1 MTTSDTTTTAPAQS
15 PALAARAV
23 VVVAAGS
30 GTRLGIGTAKAFV
43 PVAGELMLARA
54 LRTLFTLAEPTTVVV
69 VAPADRLDECRAL
82 VAAVAGAAVA
92 HTAVVPGGADR
103 HASVQAGLAVLPDSV
118 QAVLVHDA
126 ARCLTPASQFERVFA
141 AVASG
146 AVDAPPDGGAGAD
159 GLGVGVVP
167 ALPVVDTVK
176 RVEGDRVVE
185 TVDRSALVGVQ
196 TPQGFPLA
204 GLRRAYALAEQA
216 ETDDAGVFQAAGGT
230 VRTVA
235 GDADAFK
242 ITTRWDLGRA
252 EALVAERAALAA
264 GAVAPAAGAGAAGAA
279 AAAAGAVAPAAGPGA
294 AGSVLP
300 DIRIGLGIDVHAF
313 APDVPCRVGML
324 DFPGEPGL
332 SGHSDGDAVAH
343 AVCDALLSAGG
354 LGDIGGRFG
363 TADPQYA
370 GAAGDV
376 FVRGA
381 VELLLDAGLVPVRVT
396 VQVIGNRPR
405 IGDRRGEME
414 DALAAAV
421 GAPVAVSG
429 TTTDGLGATGRGD
442 GLAAIATAL
451 VRPR

>member
-1 MTTSDTTTTAPAQS
+1 MD
-15 PALAARAV
+15 RAV

-43 PVAGELMLARA
+43 PVAGQLMLARA
-54 LRTLFTLAEPTTVVV
+54 LEPLFSSSSPTLVVV
-69 VAPADRLDECRAL
+69 VAPSALLEDCRRV
-82 VAAVAGAAVA
+82 VATAAGAAVA
-92 HTAVVPGGADR
+92 YTAVVPGGTDR
-103 HASVQAGLAVLPDSV
+103 HGSVQAGLAVLPDSV
-118 QAVLVHDA
+118 TAVLVHDA
-126 ARCLTPASQFERVFA
+126 ARCLTPAAQFDRVFD

-146 AVDAPPDGGAGAD
+146 AGAGY
-159 GLGVGVVP
+159 VP
-167 ALPVVDTVK
+167 ALPVTDTIK
-176 RVEGDRVVE
+176 RVAGDVVVE

-196 TPQGFPLA
+196 TPQGFPLDA
-204 GLRRAYALAEQA
+204 LRRAYAVSTQS

-230 VRTVA
+230 VRAVP

-242 ITTRWDLGRA
+242 ITTPWDLGRA
-252 EALVAERAALAA
+252 ESIVRSRASVP
-264 GAVAPAAGAGAAGAA
+264 GVPAAS
-279 AAAAGAVAPAAGPGA
+279 AVR
-294 AGSVLP
+294 L
-300 DIRIGLGIDVHAF
+300 GLGVDVHAF
-313 APDVPCRVGML
+313 DAASPCRVGLL

-354 LGDIGGRFG
+354 LGDIGGTFG
-363 TADPQYA
+363 TADPAYA

-381 VELLLDAGLVPVRVT
+381 VAMLLDAGLAPVSVT

-405 IGDRRGEME
+405 IGARRVEMQ
-414 DALAAAV
+414 DALSAVV

-429 TTTDGLGATGRGD
+429 TTTDGLGFTGRGE

-451 VRPR
+451 VRPA

>member
-82 VAAVAGAAVA
+82 VAAVAGAALA
-92 HTAVVPGGADR
+92 YTAVVPGGADR

-146 AVDAPPDGGAGAD
+146 SVGALPDGGADAD

-176 RVEGDRVVE
+176 RVEGDRVVG

-264 GAVAPAAGAGAAGAA
+264 GGRAGAAD

-300 DIRIGLGIDVHAF
+300 DVRIGLGIDVHAF
-313 APDVPCRVGML
+313 DPDVPCRVGML

-381 VELLLDAGLVPVRVT
+381 VGLLLDAGLVPVRVT

-405 IGDRRGEME
+405 IGARRGEME

>member
-1 MTTSDTTTTAPAQS
+1 MD
-15 PALAARAV
+15 RAV

-43 PVAGELMLARA
+43 PVAGQLMLARA
-54 LRTLFTLAEPTTVVV
+54 LEPLFSSSSPTLVVV
-69 VAPADRLDECRAL
+69 VAPSALLEDCRRV
-82 VAAVAGAAVA
+82 VATAAGAAVA
-92 HTAVVPGGADR
+92 YTAVVPGGTDR
-103 HASVQAGLAVLPDSV
+103 HGSVQAGLAVLPDSV
-118 QAVLVHDA
+118 TAVLVHDA
-126 ARCLTPASQFERVFA
+126 ARCLTPAAQFDRVFD

-146 AVDAPPDGGAGAD
+146 AGAGY
-159 GLGVGVVP
+159 VP
-167 ALPVVDTVK
+167 ALPVTDTIK
-176 RVEGDRVVE
+176 RVAGDVVVE

-196 TPQGFPLA
+196 TPQGFPLDA
-204 GLRRAYALAEQA
+204 LRRAYAASTQS

-230 VRTVA
+230 VRSVP

-252 EALVAERAALAA
+252 ESIVRSRASVP
-264 GAVAPAAGAGAAGAA
+264 GVPAAS
-279 AAAAGAVAPAAGPGA
+279 AVR
-294 AGSVLP
+294 L
-300 DIRIGLGIDVHAF
+300 GLGVDVHAF
-313 APDVPCRVGML
+313 DAASPCRVGLL

-354 LGDIGGRFG
+354 LGDIGGTFG
-363 TADPQYA
+363 TADPAYA

-381 VELLLDAGLVPVRVT
+381 VTMLLDAGLAPVSVT
-396 VQVIGNRPR
+396 VQVVGNRPR
-405 IGDRRGEME
+405 IGARRVEMQ
-414 DALAAAV
+414 DALSAVV

-429 TTTDGLGATGRGD
+429 TTTDGLGFTGRGE

-451 VRPR
+451 VRPA